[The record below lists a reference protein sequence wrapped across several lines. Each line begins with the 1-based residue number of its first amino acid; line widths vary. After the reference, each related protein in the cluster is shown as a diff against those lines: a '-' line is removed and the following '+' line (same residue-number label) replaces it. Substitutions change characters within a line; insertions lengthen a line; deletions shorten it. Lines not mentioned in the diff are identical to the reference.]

1 MTKSVREEGAAIEE
15 RVNRQLAGWPMYPVE
30 DEEEFLAHETMDTL
44 NGQGWMPVYDVVV
57 HVGEDLEFALLERV
71 NA

>member
-1 MTKSVREEGAAIEE
+1 MTKSVQEEGAYIEE

-30 DEEEFLAHETMDTL
+30 DEEEFFVNETMDML

-57 HVGEDLEFALLERV
+57 HMGEDLKYDVLERV